1 VGVSGT
7 DGKGKDINSGDTIN
21 APIIGK
27 KMRKAPK
34 GIHGHQQKKCALG
47 NHTAFVIV
55 VGLFGKELF
64 DQGYCQ
70 RLITVCDS
78 QYMQLK
84 YLTLFMPVYFLTIN

>member
-1 VGVSGT
+1 
-7 DGKGKDINSGDTIN
+7 
-21 APIIGK
+21 
-27 KMRKAPK
+27 
-34 GIHGHQQKKCALG
+34 L
-47 NHTAFVIV
+47 VIV